1 LCFLAITPTALV
13 GVFVSG
19 RFLVAGGSALVML
32 DPESDCRRP
41 GSISVRGYP
50 LQRCQRF
57 QLICHLPAPGCY
69 ALPVTVGGS
78 TELFEPQLTEKAF
91 DIFPARSFASGDW

>member
-1 LCFLAITPTALV
+1 LAFL
-13 GVFVSG
+13 
-19 RFLVAGGSALVML
+19 FLVDFWWQEGLLWSCLFQKVIVG
-32 DPESDCRRP
+32 RP